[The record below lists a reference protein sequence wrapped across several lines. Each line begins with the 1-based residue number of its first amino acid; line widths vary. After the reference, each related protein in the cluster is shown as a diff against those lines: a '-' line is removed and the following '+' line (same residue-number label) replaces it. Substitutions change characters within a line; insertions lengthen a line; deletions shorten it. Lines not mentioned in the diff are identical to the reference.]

1 MEYRNFELA
10 RHSTRSLNVE
20 LLKRVR
26 NTYIVVIVDNTHAM
40 LFIVVIVVVVV
51 VVVIQGLSYDECLR
65 SDHVDNV
72 HGIMLLLLLLLLLL
86 LYRSYLIR

>member
-1 MEYRNFELA
+1 MGFCGIYTAIELA

-26 NTYIVVIVDNTHAM
+26 NTYIVVTVDNTHAM
-40 LFIVVIVVVVV
+40 LFVVVV

-72 HGIMLLLLLLLLLL
+72 V
-86 LYRSYLIR
+86 

>member
-1 MEYRNFELA
+1 MGFCGIYTAIELA

-26 NTYIVVIVDNTHAM
+26 NTYIVVTVDNPHAM
-40 LFIVVIVVVVV
+40 LFVVVV

-72 HGIMLLLLLLLLLL
+72 V
-86 LYRSYLIR
+86 

>member
-1 MEYRNFELA
+1 MGFCGIYTAIELA

-40 LFIVVIVVVVV
+40 LFIVVFVVIVVIVV

-72 HGIMLLLLLLLLLL
+72 V
-86 LYRSYLIR
+86 

>member
-1 MEYRNFELA
+1 MA

-20 LLKRVR
+20 LLKCVR

-40 LFIVVIVVVVV
+40 LFIVVFVVIVVV

-72 HGIMLLLLLLLLLL
+72 V
-86 LYRSYLIR
+86 

>member
-26 NTYIVVIVDNTHAM
+26 NTYIVVTVDNTHAM
-40 LFIVVIVVVVV
+40 LFVVVV

>member
-1 MEYRNFELA
+1 MA

-20 LLKRVR
+20 LLKCVR

-40 LFIVVIVVVVV
+40 LFIVVFVVIVVIVV

-72 HGIMLLLLLLLLLL
+72 V
-86 LYRSYLIR
+86 